1 MMKIV
6 IDLMG
11 VDYGVLFIIEGVLRV
26 LENKSFSV
34 VLVGDKDK
42 VIFFIFKELV
52 SKVEVIYM

>member
-1 MMKIV
+1 MKIV

-11 VDYGVLFIIEGVLRV
+11 VDYGVLFVIEGVLRV
-26 LENKSFSV
+26 LENKSFSM

-52 SKVEVIYM
+52 SKVEMIYM

>member
-1 MMKIV
+1 MKIV

-52 SKVEVIYM
+52 SKVEMIYM